1 MKRAISIACVGL
13 ITLVLI
19 SNMNDVFVDKSLNRY
34 YILSRE
40 IETIKEIDV
49 QVYGSCHAYTS
60 FDSAYFSEKY
70 GMSSYNMSNPGE
82 IMPSTYLR
90 MVERFKK
97 DKPEVVL
104 VETWGVN
111 AYETYNPT
119 EKIMDSYF
127 RINIEDIPFSKEKAE
142 VINDFETLDMIEDNV
157 ALIKYRDR
165 LTTFTLNKLDFDYCF
180 EDASEIYNTGEWA
193 KYLYDEMKN
202 RLSNSGFKSNPSTP
216 ILDYQEQQAQ
226 IEENET
232 LEVEAD
238 LMKYVD
244 KIIELCKE
252 ENVPLIFYRAPYRS
266 TANELRKAN
275 YLEKYFAGKDV
286 LFFDLEKELEYDYEN
301 DFFDYEHLSTVG
313 ATKSTDFLSE
323 KIFGVLD
330 R

>member
-1 MKRAISIACVGL
+1 MRKAISIACISL
-13 ITLVLI
+13 IIFVFI
-19 SNMNDVFVDKSLNRY
+19 HNMNEVFVDKSLNRY
-34 YILSRE
+34 YILSQE
-40 IETIKEIDV
+40 IEKIQDIDV
-49 QVYGSCHAYTS
+49 QIYGSCHAYTS
-60 FDSAYFSEKY
+60 FDTAYFSEEY

-90 MVERFKK
+90 MLERFKV
-97 DKPEVVL
+97 DKPEIVL

-111 AYETYNPT
+111 AYETYDPT
-119 EKIMDSYF
+119 EKILDSYF
-127 RINIEDIPFSKEKAE
+127 RINIEDIPFSKEKME

-157 ALIKYRDR
+157 AFIKYRNR

-180 EDASEIYNTGEWA
+180 EEASEVYNSGEWA
-193 KYLYDEMKN
+193 RYLYGEMEN
-202 RLSNSGFKSNPSTP
+202 RLSNNGFKSNPSTP
-216 ILDYQEQQAQ
+216 IPDYREQQAQ
-226 IEENET
+226 IEDNEV

-275 YLEKYFAGKDV
+275 YLETYFAEKEV
-286 LFFDLEKELEYDYEN
+286 LFFDLEKELEYDYEE
-301 DFFDYEHLSTVG
+301 DFFDYEHLSKVG
-313 ATKSTDFLSE
+313 ANKSTDFLSE
-323 KIFGVLD
+323 KILEVLN

>member
-13 ITLVLI
+13 IILVLI